1 MTSLDGVAQDRAYD
15 YGDQV
20 SGLNAI
26 SALIRNPIMN
36 LTPTMDFNWTRWFI
50 TIYDSIFQ
58 TPEPSLV
65 RRLWKV
71 QSKGR
76 FSLFVLIAGRRVP
89 IKWKCHIPL
98 SFLV

>member
-89 IKWKCHIPL
+89 IK
-98 SFLV
+98 